1 MYSLTIINFYMNLIT
16 YFKEVKTELTHIT
29 WPTRE
34 ETQFLTGVVLGG
46 SLLVGL
52 YIGGLD
58 YGLTYLLGLF
68 LQ

>member
-1 MYSLTIINFYMNLIT
+1 MNLLA
-16 YFKEVKTELTHIT
+16 YFKEVKAELVHIT
-29 WPTRE
+29 WPSRE
-34 ETQFLTGVVLGG
+34 ETQFLTAIVLGG

-68 LQ
+68 LK

>member
-1 MYSLTIINFYMNLIT
+1 MNVIT
-16 YFKEVKTELTHIT
+16 YLKEVKAEMVHIT
-29 WPTRE
+29 WPSRE
-34 ETQFLTGVVLGG
+34 DTQFLTSIVLGG

-58 YGLTYLLGLF
+58 YGLTTLLGLF

>member
-16 YFKEVKTELTHIT
+16 YFKEVKTELAHIT

-52 YIGGLD
+52 YIGSLD
-58 YGLTYLLGLF
+58 YGLTYLLGMF
-68 LQ
+68 LK

>member
-1 MYSLTIINFYMNLIT
+1 MNLIT
-16 YFKEVKTELTHIT
+16 YLKEVKTELVHIT

-34 ETQFLTGVVLGG
+34 ETQFLTGIVLGG

-58 YGLTYLLGLF
+58 YGLTYLLGMF
-68 LQ
+68 LK

>member
-1 MYSLTIINFYMNLIT
+1 MSNILT
-16 YFKEVKTELTHIT
+16 YFKEVKAEMVHIT

-34 ETQFLTGVVLGG
+34 DTQFLTGIVLGG

-58 YGLTYLLGLF
+58 YGLTSLLGLF

>member
-1 MYSLTIINFYMNLIT
+1 MNLLT
-16 YFKEVKTELTHIT
+16 YFKEVKAELIHIT
-29 WPTRE
+29 WPSRE
-34 ETQFLTGVVLGG
+34 DTQFLTGIVLGG

-68 LQ
+68 LK

>member
-1 MYSLTIINFYMNLIT
+1 MNLLS
-16 YFKEVKTELTHIT
+16 YLKEVRAELVHIT
-29 WPTRE
+29 WPTRQ
-34 ETQFLTGVVLGG
+34 ETQFLTGIVLGG

-68 LQ
+68 LK

>member
-1 MYSLTIINFYMNLIT
+1 MNLIT
-16 YFKEVKTELTHIT
+16 YFKEVKAELVHIT

-34 ETQFLTGVVLGG
+34 ETQFLTGIVLGG

-58 YGLTYLLGLF
+58 YGLTYLLGMF
-68 LQ
+68 LK

>member
-1 MYSLTIINFYMNLIT
+1 MNLIS
-16 YFKEVKTELTHIT
+16 YLKEVKAELIHIT

-34 ETQFLTGVVLGG
+34 ETQFLTGIVLGS

-68 LQ
+68 LK

>member
-1 MYSLTIINFYMNLIT
+1 MNLLT
-16 YFKEVKTELTHIT
+16 YLKEVKAELVHIT

-34 ETQFLTGVVLGG
+34 ETQFLTGIVLGG

-58 YGLTYLLGLF
+58 YGLTYLLGMF
-68 LQ
+68 LK

>member
-1 MYSLTIINFYMNLIT
+1 MNLIT
-16 YFKEVKTELTHIT
+16 YLKEVKAEMVHIT

-34 ETQFLTGVVLGG
+34 ETQFLTGIVLGG

-58 YGLTYLLGLF
+58 YGLTYLLGMF
-68 LQ
+68 LK

>member
-1 MYSLTIINFYMNLIT
+1 MNLIT
-16 YFKEVKTELTHIT
+16 YLKEVKAEMVHIT
-29 WPTRE
+29 WPSRE
-34 ETQFLTGVVLGG
+34 DTQFLTGVVLGG
-46 SLLVGL
+46 SLIVGL

>member
-1 MYSLTIINFYMNLIT
+1 MYTLTITNFYMNLIT
-16 YFKEVKTELTHIT
+16 YFKEVKAELVHIT

-34 ETQFLTGVVLGG
+34 ETQFLTGIVLGG

-58 YGLTYLLGLF
+58 YGLTYLLGMF
-68 LQ
+68 LK

>member
-1 MYSLTIINFYMNLIT
+1 MNLIT
-16 YFKEVKTELTHIT
+16 YLKEVKAELVHIT

-34 ETQFLTGVVLGG
+34 ETQFLTGIVLGG

-58 YGLTYLLGLF
+58 YGLTTLLGIF
-68 LQ
+68 LK

>member
-1 MYSLTIINFYMNLIT
+1 MNLIT
-16 YFKEVKTELTHIT
+16 YIKEVKAELVHIT
-29 WPTRE
+29 WPSRE
-34 ETQFLTGVVLGG
+34 DTQFLTGIVLGG

-68 LQ
+68 LR